1 MTFDL
6 IATLTLGVGTQI
18 MRTTYLL
25 IMLYLSVKFHQI
37 CFSSLRD
44 IAETRFVT
52 DGRTDGAILICHPK
66 FLRGHKKKEKK
77 TVTTISYDYR
87 KEN

>member
-1 MTFDL
+1 MC
-6 IATLTLGVGTQI
+6 ATH
-18 MRTTYLL
+18 LL

-52 DGRTDGAILICHPK
+52 DGRMDGRVDFNMPPK
-66 FLRGHKKKEKK
+66 YFSFGGIKCPCFFKFDIIVKSPMGHE
-77 TVTTISYDYR
+77 R
-87 KEN
+87 